1 MATAEGI
8 TRMYDQ
14 LGPAERAT
22 LTLEAKARG
31 DHADADRL
39 MASCPKVVY
48 RAGDDRYYD
57 RVELSFDKMAG
68 ASIVLQ
74 NLAGKLEV
82 LHAVIDALEQLVGPL
97 RINAALAFMEG
108 LSFDGGDLPEEMDL
122 KVADHVQRIQTRADA
137 ATTFIRR
144 ELEQAAGTVAQD
156 LLDTWEAFSR
166 FCGQRLGVTP
176 QTLYAAWG
184 FPPDMAQGLTDL
196 LGKYG
201 HLRPQEERTAE
212 MFASLSKAWIERFG
226 EEKGANDV

>member
-1 MATAEGI
+1 
-8 TRMYDQ
+8 
-14 LGPAERAT
+14 
-22 LTLEAKARG
+22 
-31 DHADADRL
+31 

-82 LHAVIDALEQLVGPL
+82 LHAVIESLEQLVGPL
-97 RINAALAFMEG
+97 RINVTLAFMEG

-122 KVADHVQRIQTRADA
+122 KVADHVQRIETRADA
-137 ATTFIRR
+137 ATTYIRQ
-144 ELEQAAGTVAQD
+144 ELEQGAGMIAQD
-156 LLDTWEAFSR
+156 LLDSWEAFTR

-184 FPPDMAQGLTDL
+184 FPPDMAQSL
-196 LGKYG
+196 LDVLARYG
-201 HLRPQEERTAE
+201 HLKPREERALELTA
-212 MFASLSKAWIERFG
+212 ALSKSWVERFG
-226 EEKGANDV
+226 KEGGS